1 MTLPRIET
9 YGLDDY
15 LEKRRRWE
23 LDAFELAGKLV
34 NVASAF
40 ALAVSGRRES
50 RVEGLRDSLSKL
62 YCDIDN
68 LVDRMPRY
76 EHD

>member
-1 MTLPRIET
+1 MTLPHIET

-23 LDAFELAGKLV
+23 LDAFELSGKLI
-34 NVASAF
+34 NVATALG
-40 ALAVSGRRES
+40 LAVSGRRDG
-50 RVEGLRDSLSKL
+50 RIEGLRDSLQGL

-68 LVDRMPRY
+68 LVDRMPRF
-76 EHD
+76 EE